1 MSIAEC
7 SACLHNASMPN
18 ILIRNVPPEVHAR
31 LTAAAKESGQSLQQ
45 YVLSLISEPSHRM
58 SHAETI
64 AWLRGRRERT
74 LRDGQSAEGFPL
86 GGAELVREA
95 RIDHAR
101 EIYQSMGVVWDPDE
115 DPL

>member
-1 MSIAEC
+1 MSVATC

-45 YVLSLISEPSHRM
+45 YVLGLISTPSKRM

-64 AWLRGRRERT
+64 AWLRGRADRMT
-74 LRDGQSAEGFPL
+74 RDGIESTDSMS
-86 GGAELVREA
+86 GAELVRLA
-95 RIDHAR
+95 RIEHAR
-101 EIYQSMGVVWDPDE
+101 EIYEAMGVDWDPE
-115 DPL
+115 EEFR

>member
-1 MSIAEC
+1 MSIATC

-45 YVLSLISEPSHRM
+45 YVLALISTPGRLR

-64 AWLRGRRERT
+64 AWLRASGERLALRRGSGEKPMSGAEIVREGRIERT
-74 LRDGQSAEGFPL
+74 QQMYDRL
-86 GGAELVREA
+86 GW
-95 RIDHAR
+95 DFDAR
-101 EIYQSMGVVWDPDE
+101 EDFE
-115 DPL
+115 

>member
-1 MSIAEC
+1 MSLAAC

-45 YVLSLISEPSHRM
+45 YVLGLLSTPSKRM

-64 AWLRGRRERT
+64 AWLRGRQGRIAREGT
-74 LRDGQSAEGFPL
+74 DPSDSMS
-86 GGAELVREA
+86 GAELVRQA
-95 RIDHAR
+95 RIEHAR
-101 EIYQSMGVVWDPDE
+101 EIYDAMGVDWDPEDE
-115 DPL
+115 FR

>member
-1 MSIAEC
+1 MRIATC

-45 YVLSLISEPSHRM
+45 YVLGLISTPSKRM

-64 AWLRGRRERT
+64 AWLRGRHERM
-74 LRDGQSAEGFPL
+74 LRDGTDSSDSM
-86 GGAELVREA
+86 GGAELVRQA
-95 RIDHAR
+95 RIEHAR
-101 EIYQSMGVVWDPDE
+101 EIYDAMGVDWDPEDE
-115 DPL
+115 FR